1 MDICVSLQEEYLEKE
16 IVEVETVS
24 GTQDLVESQKLY
36 RLLCMN
42 KITLCLIILHSS
54 IMLENVEVKECKGKE
69 VRRRT

>member
-1 MDICVSLQEEYLEKE
+1 MMLINMYHM
-16 IVEVETVS
+16 
-24 GTQDLVESQKLY
+24 ESQKLY